1 MDDKNTATSGNQVHT
16 KKGYLGKLFEMNT
29 TQEPVFYH
37 AAEKALERLVDIK
50 KDDVKGTAASQIEL
64 LSRFYDLALSQAQ
77 RSFRWALA
85 AAVIGLVFF
94 MIAILFSLTL
104 GAESDTAMVAMIG
117 GAMIEFISAINFYL
131 YNKTLSQLTLFQGR
145 LETTQRFLLANSL
158 TESLSDEFR
167 DKVRA
172 KLIIQLADSQ
182 YEKLAGKNNKARGSQ
197 DTTSIS

>member
-1 MDDKNTATSGNQVHT
+1 MEENKTTSSDQTHT

-29 TQEPVFYH
+29 QQEPMFYQ

-85 AAVIGLVFF
+85 AAVVGLVFF
-94 MIAILFSLTL
+94 MVAILFSLTSSA
-104 GAESDTAMVAMIG
+104 GSDTAMVTLIG

-172 KLIIQLADSQ
+172 RLITQLADSQ
-182 YEKLAGKNNKARGSQ
+182 HEKLTEQHRA
-197 DTTSIS
+197 

>member
-1 MDDKNTATSGNQVHT
+1 MADESRVTSDNQEQT

-29 TQEPVFYH
+29 PQEPVFYQ

-85 AAVIGLVFF
+85 AAVVGLVFF
-94 MIAILFSLTL
+94 MVAILFSLTL
-104 GAESDTAMVAMIG
+104 GAGSDTAIVTLIG

-158 TESLSDEFR
+158 TESLSDEYR

-182 YEKLAGKNNKARGSQ
+182 FEKLAGKQNKAHNPPSS
-197 DTTSIS
+197 TSVG

>member
-1 MDDKNTATSGNQVHT
+1 MDDKNTATSDSQVHT

-29 TQEPVFYH
+29 TQEPVFYQ

-104 GAESDTAMVAMIG
+104 GAESDTAMVTMIG

-182 YEKLAGKNNKARGSQ
+182 YEKLAGKNNKAHVSVN
-197 DTTSIS
+197 TTSIG

>member
-1 MDDKNTATSGNQVHT
+1 MSDEISSTDKSNNPKA
-16 KKGYLGKLFEMNT
+16 GYLKQLFEMNT
-29 TQEPVFYH
+29 KQEPVFYQ
-37 AAEKALERLVDIK
+37 AAEKAIERLTDIK

-64 LSRFYDLALSQAQ
+64 LSRFYDLSLSQAQ

-85 AAVIGLVFF
+85 AAMVGLVF
-94 MIAILFSLTL
+94 L
-104 GAESDTAMVAMIG
+104 MVAVLFIVILDDG
-117 GAMIEFISAINFYL
+117 RDAATVTLISGVMIEFISAINFYL

-172 KLIIQLADSQ
+172 RLITQLADSQ
-182 YEKLAGKNNKARGSQ
+182 YEKLAGRKKKDRFSDDKNMVS
-197 DTTSIS
+197 